1 MIEDFNL
8 TNVDTQFLKAVDHI
22 LTIDEKY
29 QTDYGLSKLI
39 YPANPYIIK
48 DMREKGKHVP
58 HKALIVFAKY
68 FNIDFNYF
76 YNADVTFDE
85 NCLTKESA
93 LATSQTEENTSLVDR
108 INKRFDVFTNDILD
122 TSSKKDRTS
131 FDEIKKMITEVK
143 DILTEERTPVTDL
156 DLFNI
161 ILNLAKKAFVYKKSH
176 EAYNELFILNEN
188 HKSQITDLTNELNLA
203 KSSIIQAQK
212 NESDALRKL
221 LEIKGI

>member
-8 TNVDTQFLKAVDHI
+8 TDVDSQFLKAVDHI
-22 LTIDEKY
+22 LTASEKY

-58 HKALIVFAKY
+58 HKALIIFAKY

-76 YNADVTFDE
+76 YNTDVPFDE
-85 NCLTKESA
+85 NSLTKEST
-93 LATSQTEENTSLVDR
+93 LAKSQTEEHIPLVDR

-122 TSSKKDRTS
+122 TSSKKDSSS
-131 FDEIKKMITEVK
+131 FDEIKKEITEVK
-143 DILTEERTPVTDL
+143 DILTEEKIPVTDL
-156 DLFNI
+156 DLFNT
-161 ILNLAKKAFVYKKSH
+161 ILNLAKKAFVYKKRH
-176 EAYNELFILNEN
+176 EAYNELFIHNEN
-188 HKSQITDLTNELNLA
+188 NKSKIVDLTNELNLA

-221 LEIKGI
+221 LELKGI